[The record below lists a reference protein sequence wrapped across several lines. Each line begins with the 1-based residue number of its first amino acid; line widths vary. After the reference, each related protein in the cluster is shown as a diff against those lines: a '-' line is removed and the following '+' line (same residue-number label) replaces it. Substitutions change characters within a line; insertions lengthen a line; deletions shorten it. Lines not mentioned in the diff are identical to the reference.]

1 MGNSKTPKNVDEEKT
16 LLNFLNKT
24 KEGQFARVDDVPSP
38 FIRFKIRQE
47 ETTAE
52 VEDEEQY
59 YYSIH

>member
-1 MGNSKTPKNVDEEKT
+1 MGNNKTLKNVDEEKT
-16 LLNFLNKT
+16 LMNFLNKT

-47 ETTAE
+47 ETAAE